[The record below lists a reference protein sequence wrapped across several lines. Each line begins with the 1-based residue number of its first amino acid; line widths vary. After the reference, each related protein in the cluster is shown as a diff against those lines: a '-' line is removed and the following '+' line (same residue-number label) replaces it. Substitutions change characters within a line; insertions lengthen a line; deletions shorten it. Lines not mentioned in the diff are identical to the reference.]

1 MKMAEKFYDF
11 DPAEMLDSAE
21 AVEIFLTEAI
31 ATDDAKFIAAALNA
45 VARAKGMGNIAS
57 PTA

>member
-1 MKMAEKFYDF
+1 MAEKFYDF